1 MGAKNETIRKMQAQL
16 NGWDIE
22 IETLTVKAH
31 VVKADVKSEFDDMIA
46 SLKINLAAARQKSNE
61 LQQAGE
67 DAWENLKSGLDGI
80 LGSLGDAVKAA
91 KSHLK

>member
-1 MGAKNETIRKMQAQL
+1 MGAKNETIRKIQAQL

-22 IETLTVKAH
+22 IETLTVRAH
-31 VVKADVKSEFDDMIA
+31 VVKTDVKSEFNDMIA

-67 DAWENLKSGLDGI
+67 DAWGNLKNGLDDSMTKC
-80 LGSLGDAVKAA
+80 SLR
-91 KSHLK
+91 